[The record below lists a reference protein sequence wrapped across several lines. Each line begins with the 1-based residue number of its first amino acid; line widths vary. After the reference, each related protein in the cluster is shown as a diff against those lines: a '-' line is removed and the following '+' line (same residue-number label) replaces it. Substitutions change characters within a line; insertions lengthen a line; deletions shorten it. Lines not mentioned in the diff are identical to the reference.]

1 MTVDLST
8 MTRAELEQLSRR
20 IDQALERLAKK
31 ERKLALEAAEQAA
44 RAHGFSLSELTGK
57 AAGPTAKPKAPAKY
71 KNPADPSKTWSG
83 RGRQPGWIKEAL
95 AKGKS
100 LSDFEI

>member
-1 MTVDLST
+1 MTIDLST
-8 MTRAELEQLSRR
+8 MTRPELEQLRRR
-20 IDQALERLAKK
+20 IDQALDRLAKK

-44 RAHGFSLSELTGK
+44 RAHGFSLSDLTG
-57 AAGPTAKPKAPAKY
+57 AQPRGAAKPKAPSKY
-71 KNPADPSKTWSG
+71 KNPADPSQTWSG
-83 RGRQPGWIKEAL
+83 RGRQPGWIKEGL

>member
-1 MTVDLST
+1 MTIDLST
-8 MTRAELEQLSRR
+8 MTRAELEQLRR
-20 IDQALERLAKK
+20 KVEQALDRLAKT

-44 RAHGFSLSELTGK
+44 RAHGFSLSELTG
-57 AAGPTAKPKAPAKY
+57 GTVRGTAKPKSPARFR
-71 KNPADPSKTWSG
+71 NPADPNQTWSG
-83 RGRQPGWIKEAL
+83 RGRQPGWIKEGL